1 MRKSF
6 NGLTYLAIFGV
17 TVLLLVSGLNI
28 KSRNTNRVNADDQAK
43 YEIKVEFPVG
53 EVLKYEVNDYT
64 LLSDSRISFTLAD
77 GTKITT
83 STDRVLITRIR

>member
-1 MRKSF
+1 MRRGF
-6 NGLTYLAIFGV
+6 IC
-17 TVLLLVSGLNI
+17 VLLLLLMTGCTIDQTNSDNI
-28 KSRNTNRVNADDQAK
+28 SEETK
-43 YEIKVEFPVG
+43 YIVEIEFPVG
-53 EVLKYEVNDYT
+53 TVLKYEVNDYT